1 MKKKLT
7 YHNFYFYLL
16 LLSPILVVYILFFA
30 LPVVSSMFFSLT
42 NFNGISLN
50 FKWMGLKNY
59 DVAFH
64 DRVFRKA
71 MVNTFLF
78 ALGATVLQNFFAIL
92 FALALNSKLKLQGF
106 MRMLV
111 FAPCMLSPIVVAFI
125 WQFIYMPDGI
135 LNKLLGTDITW
146 LGNRK
151 TALICVVVAH
161 VWMWIGYSATIYM
174 SNLQSISS
182 DILEAADIDGASRW
196 QKFKRIILPMLAP
209 ATTINITLAFTQS
222 LKVFDIVYAM
232 TNGGPLNSTETV
244 GTYVVVNMNRGL
256 HGYASALT
264 VLLTVVIVVFGQGL
278 IGILKKREEAVY
290 G

>member
-1 MKKKLT
+1 M
-7 YHNFYFYLL
+7 
-16 LLSPILVVYILFFA
+16 
-30 LPVVSSMFFSLT
+30 SSMFFSLT
-42 NFNGISLN
+42 NFNGISLD

>member
-42 NFNGISLN
+42 NFNGISLD

-135 LNKLLGTDITW
+135 LN
-146 LGNRK
+146 
-151 TALICVVVAH
+151 
-161 VWMWIGYSATIYM
+161 
-174 SNLQSISS
+174 NLQSISS

>member
-42 NFNGISLN
+42 NFNGISLD

-92 FALALNSKLKLQGF
+92 FALALNSKLNLQGF

-111 FAPCMLSPIVVAFI
+111 IAPCM
-125 WQFIYMPDGI
+125 Q
-135 LNKLLGTDITW
+135 
-146 LGNRK
+146 
-151 TALICVVVAH
+151 
-161 VWMWIGYSATIYM
+161 
-174 SNLQSISS
+174 
-182 DILEAADIDGASRW
+182 
-196 QKFKRIILPMLAP
+196 
-209 ATTINITLAFTQS
+209 
-222 LKVFDIVYAM
+222 
-232 TNGGPLNSTETV
+232 
-244 GTYVVVNMNRGL
+244 
-256 HGYASALT
+256 
-264 VLLTVVIVVFGQGL
+264 
-278 IGILKKREEAVY
+278 
-290 G
+290 